1 MRCVSI
7 RWFDHHFI
15 ITFQQRNR
23 NQKKDSSYKGMLR
36 RGTRSV
42 PFCNVWSTTEFP
54 WWKQFPSLHMKA
66 FAAPLHFSH
75 WFWWACNILLGHC
88 HFQAV
93 INNTTSVHFLLEPI
107 TSFLNPGQNKAGPAT
122 PALYSS
128 YGSHCCAGEGPG
140 DLPPG
145 RTTFDTRSTNWESFK
160 VIYILWASVSLL
172 VKTNNTPEKTARRAN
187 HERVQRHTWLL
198 SSNHCLSSAHI
209 RACTLQVFLNKDC
222 LVLLLNPF
230 TLQWSPSFCQ
240 DKNLGV
246 VFESPSSYSLDS
258 FISRSWDSVFPLS
271 SHLPRHH
278 STWATF
284 SVVPQTWLPNCCP
297 HSQAILHVTNR
308 DKNLIESSST
318 HLRGFL
324 LPLGQNSI
332 LKQGSSLPVP
342 APYGTFPTLPLCSHP
357 SRLQQAPSCLVNC
370 YSSFRALLKCH
381 HLGDGFPDLHPSSKL
396 DLIRSSP
403 TSIPIILS
411 QHPVFP
417 SYNHLSQF
425 AIVYS
430 FVSLFI

>member
-1 MRCVSI
+1 MKHYRISLVK
-7 RWFDHHFI
+7 
-15 ITFQQRNR
+15 T
-23 NQKKDSSYKGMLR
+23 
-36 RGTRSV
+36 V
-42 PFCNVWSTTEFP
+42 PFLTHEGFCCP
-54 WWKQFPSLHMKA
+54 
-66 FAAPLHFSH
+66 APLLSL
-75 WFWWACNILLGHC
+75 ILVGLQYFLGHC

-93 INNTTSVHFLLEPI
+93 INNTTSVHFPLEPI
-107 TSFLNPGQNKAGPAT
+107 TSFLNPGQNTAGPAT
-122 PALYSS
+122 LAPHSS

-145 RTTFDTRSTNWESFK
+145 RTTFNTGSTNWESFK
-160 VIYILWASVSLL
+160 VIYILWASVSPL

-198 SSNHCLSSAHI
+198 SSIHFLSSALI
-209 RACTLQVFLNKDC
+209 GACTLQVFLNKDC

-258 FISRSWDSVFPLS
+258 FISRSWDSVSPLS
-271 SHLPRHH
+271 LHLPRHH
-278 STWATF
+278 CIWATF
-284 SVVPQTWLPNCCP
+284 NVVPQTWLPNCCP
-297 HSQAILHVTNR
+297 HSQAIPHATNR

-342 APYGTFPTLPLCSHP
+342 APYGTFPTLPLYSHP

-370 YSSFRALLKCH
+370 YSSFQALLKCH
-381 HLGDGFPDLHPSSKL
+381 HLGDGFPDLHPFL
-396 DLIRSSP
+396 
-403 TSIPIILS
+403 
-411 QHPVFP
+411 
-417 SYNHLSQF
+417 
-425 AIVYS
+425 
-430 FVSLFI
+430 